1 VLYNLTIP
9 SMPGSGFVSGDKP
22 GMVEKI
28 LVIDDEEMTV
38 QLIAM
43 LLERRGYEVIRA
55 YRAEEG
61 LRQAYRTHPDL
72 ILLDI
77 MMPDMDGWEV
87 CRRLRELSDVPIIF
101 LTARDDVRDVVKGL
115 EMGAD
120 DYIFKPYDNDE
131 LIARIRAHLRRAPKP
146 SVAEELV
153 FDGGNFRINFISRE
167 VKVKGQPIHLTPKEF
182 NLLGVLARNSG
193 RVITRTELVK
203 EAWGPEY
210 GDAIDSLK
218 LYIHYL
224 RQKVEDDPQHPGY
237 ILTSRGVGYRFADQ

>member
-1 VLYNLTIP
+1 
-9 SMPGSGFVSGDKP
+9 MA
-22 GMVEKI
+22 EKI

-153 FDGGNFRINFISRE
+153 FDGGNFRI
-167 VKVKGQPIHLTPKEF
+167 KGQTVHLTPKEF

-224 RQKVEDDPQHPGY
+224 RQKVEDDPQHPNY